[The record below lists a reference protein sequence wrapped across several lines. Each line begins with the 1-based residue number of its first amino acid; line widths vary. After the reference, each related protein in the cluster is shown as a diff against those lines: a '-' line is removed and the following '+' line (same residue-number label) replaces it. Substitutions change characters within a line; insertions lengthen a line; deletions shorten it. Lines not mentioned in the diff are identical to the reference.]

1 MVLWTATGI
10 AINATRWCSA
20 PSVWRPFEKESMI
33 RRVMDITTFVSI
45 GWLAEDDGLSYEATQ
60 ARLDVGAELGLE
72 RQWYKDEAGLR
83 KLFEQV
89 NPTNPALFDEITYA
103 DTLDARSAWILKLA
117 EAMHPKEPAAAALS
131 AKEAAAEATVAL
143 AHLVDDIDES
153 EAKELIAET
162 DLDPVKLAEFV
173 KDESFLEGFEK
184 EMAEWDVDKLLSE
197 IEAGGDDA
205 AEGDEEESE

>member
-1 MVLWTATGI
+1 
-10 AINATRWCSA
+10 
-20 PSVWRPFEKESMI
+20 MI
-33 RRVMDITTFVSI
+33 PRVMDITTFASI

-60 ARLDVGAELGLE
+60 ARFEVGAELGLE
-72 RQWYKDEAGLR
+72 RQWYNEEGGLR

-117 EAMHPKEPAAAALS
+117 GAMHPKEPAEAAPS
-131 AKEAAAEATVAL
+131 GKEAAAEATAAL
-143 AHLVDDIDES
+143 AQLVDDIDES

-173 KDESFLEGFEK
+173 KDESFLEGFEQ

-197 IEAGGDDA
+197 IEVGGDDA
-205 AEGDEEESE
+205 DEGDEGESQ